1 MNVFWHE
8 IRSYRRSTII
18 WIISLSLM
26 VILFLSLFPLFT
38 KDIDSTKKL
47 LDTLPAAVR
56 TGLGIS
62 LQSFFTIFGF
72 FGYLFTY
79 VLLAGAIQA
88 MGLGVGILSREDSGK
103 TADFLLTKP
112 ISRARI
118 VSAKLF
124 ASISLLVLT
133 NIIFTASAFI
143 MALAVSKASFDA
155 LTFLL
160 IAASLF
166 LVQLFFL
173 SLGVALSVILSKV
186 KSVIAVTLPV
196 VFGFFIV
203 GTLGSVLGNDSVKLF
218 SPFKFYDTQYI
229 ISHRSYELK
238 FMVIEIVCIIVAIT
252 VTYLLYLKK
261 DIRAA
266 S

>member
-18 WIISLSLM
+18 WTISLSLL
-26 VILFLSLFPLFT
+26 VILFLSIFPLFT

-47 LDTLPAAVR
+47 LDTLPVAVR

-72 FGYLFTY
+72 FGYVFTY
-79 VLLAGAIQA
+79 VLLAGAVQA
-88 MGLGVGILSREDSGK
+88 MSLGVGMLSREDSGK

-112 ISRARI
+112 ITRTR
-118 VSAKLF
+118 VVTAKLL
-124 ASISLLVLT
+124 ASLSLLAMT
-133 NIIFTASAFI
+133 NVIFVASAFI
-143 MALAVSKASFDA
+143 TALVVSKDNFDA

-173 SLGVALSVILSKV
+173 ALGFVLSVMLPKI
-186 KSVIAVTLPV
+186 KSVIAVTLPT
-196 VFGFFIV
+196 VFGFFII
-203 GTLGSVLGNDSVKLF
+203 GTLGAILGNDNVKLL
-218 SPFKFYDTQYI
+218 SPFKFYDVQYI
-229 ISHRSYELK
+229 ISHTSYELK
-238 FMVIEIVCIIVAIT
+238 FLFIEIICVFMSILA
-252 VTYLLYLKK
+252 TYILYVKK